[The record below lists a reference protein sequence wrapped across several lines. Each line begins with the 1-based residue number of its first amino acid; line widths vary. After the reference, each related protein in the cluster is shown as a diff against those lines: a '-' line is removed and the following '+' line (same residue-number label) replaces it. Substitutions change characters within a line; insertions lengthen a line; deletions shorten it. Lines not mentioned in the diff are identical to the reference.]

1 MYVCVLLANNL
12 GIYIHDMNHETKELV
27 DDAKHWTKMTIQTLE
42 RGDKQQM
49 AIDYAN
55 IVSDKL
61 DALQEALK
69 TTPTKRASRTKK
81 RSKSKGK
88 KRKK

>member
-1 MYVCVLLANNL
+1 
-12 GIYIHDMNHETKELV
+12 MNHETKELV
-27 DDAKHWTKMTIQTLE
+27 DDAKHWTKMTIRTLE
-42 RGDKQQM
+42 RGDKQQI

-61 DALQEALK
+61 DELQKALK

-81 RSKSKGK
+81 RSKGK

>member
-1 MYVCVLLANNL
+1 
-12 GIYIHDMNHETKELV
+12 MNHETKELV

-42 RGDKQQM
+42 RGDKQQI

-55 IVSDKL
+55 IVSEKL
-61 DALQEALK
+61 DALQKALK

-81 RSKSKGK
+81 RSKGK
-88 KRKK
+88 KRNK